1 MFLGFGFRCLYQRGK
16 FHFFVLRAFDSTVHG
31 NAVTVSTASVLEPKQ
46 RPAFV
51 IQNLGTNVAGKWFDT
66 SQVWSLVSV
75 CFSVFSD
82 FRCVMFYMS
91 CLSHLFLIFLIK
103 KNGKRPA
110 VEPSDF

>member
-75 CFSVFSD
+75 PDRSTCRKGGVVISTLVLRSLHPTL
-82 FRCVMFYMS
+82 FRA
-91 CLSHLFLIFLIK
+91 
-103 KNGKRPA
+103 RT
-110 VEPSDF
+110 